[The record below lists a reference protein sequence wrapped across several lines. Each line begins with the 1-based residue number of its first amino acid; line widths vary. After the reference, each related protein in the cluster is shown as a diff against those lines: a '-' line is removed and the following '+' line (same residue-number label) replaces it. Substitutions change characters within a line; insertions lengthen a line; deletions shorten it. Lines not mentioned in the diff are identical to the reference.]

1 MKYTKLSYT
10 LIIAVLLVAFISINL
25 AAARYH
31 YRFDLT
37 KARRFTLSEK
47 TKEVIGQLEETIKIT
62 AFIAEGSSTGS
73 EIKNLL
79 KEYGFTSSKIIVSF
93 SDPQKDPAL
102 ANKYNVK
109 EYNTIIVE
117 DSKHSRTI
125 SQYNL
130 YSPGANQYSMN
141 FNGEQAVTGAILNL
155 GEQTQAMIYFLAGH
169 GEASLMSDLDRF
181 NLFLMGEGYTTG
193 QLDLPV
199 EGKIPEDAGLIVAVG
214 PQRDLIAKERDMLE
228 NFIKSGGKMLLFF
241 GPTDPKIPLDGWKGL
256 LAAMGLKMH
265 DDIVTDS
272 ERSFYSDPLTPVPMV
287 EKHQVT
293 DILLEKK
300 LSVIFPY
307 TRSLEA
313 LEQIPE
319 GLQVSSLLVTSPKAF
334 GETNLEESEVSL
346 DENDIPGPL
355 HLAYAISKAT
365 EEAEETPLTPNTI
378 TAPDLE
384 IGEPI
389 AVVAGNM
396 AFLGGQSI
404 GLAGNLDFAASS
416 INWLLQTSNLLN
428 IPAKTQEPPFVN
440 LTGNMANNIFYATV
454 VILPLA
460 VIIVGFALWWRR
472 RNL

>member
-1 MKYTKLSYT
+1 M
-10 LIIAVLLVAFISINL
+10 LVAFISINL

-228 NFIKSGGKMLLFF
+228 NFIKSGGKMFAF
-241 GPTDPKIPLDGWKGL
+241 L
-256 LAAMGLKMH
+256 LAPPTLKFRWT
-265 DDIVTDS
+265 VGKV
-272 ERSFYSDPLTPVPMV
+272 YWQLWV
-287 EKHQVT
+287 EN
-293 DILLEKK
+293 
-300 LSVIFPY
+300 
-307 TRSLEA
+307 A
-313 LEQIPE
+313 
-319 GLQVSSLLVTSPKAF
+319 
-334 GETNLEESEVSL
+334 
-346 DENDIPGPL
+346 
-355 HLAYAISKAT
+355 
-365 EEAEETPLTPNTI
+365 
-378 TAPDLE
+378 
-384 IGEPI
+384 
-389 AVVAGNM
+389 
-396 AFLGGQSI
+396 
-404 GLAGNLDFAASS
+404 
-416 INWLLQTSNLLN
+416 
-428 IPAKTQEPPFVN
+428 
-440 LTGNMANNIFYATV
+440 
-454 VILPLA
+454 
-460 VIIVGFALWWRR
+460 
-472 RNL
+472 